1 MNHTQNTRTVL
12 SISPGVAGVNSAA
25 THTVAID
32 CLGFDALSID
42 VAYRSLAN
50 TSAPSVL
57 GLRFA
62 DADAATSYATVSGLV
77 QGTDYTV
84 AAVSNTAVVN
94 ITRFELGSTKALPRF
109 VQVRVTPSADATA
122 NGTNNDVVV
131 AARLHKGEVG
141 IDNATDANVT
151 TRVVYGG

>member
-1 MNHTQNTRTVL
+1 MNHCQNTKSVL
-12 SISPGVAGVNSAA
+12 NISPGVAGVNSAA

-62 DADAATSYATVSGLV
+62 DADAATKSRQPTRGK
-77 QGTDYTV
+77 TKDRI
-84 AAVSNTAVVN
+84 AAV
-94 ITRFELGSTKALPRF
+94 IP
-109 VQVRVTPSADATA
+109 
-122 NGTNNDVVV
+122 
-131 AARLHKGEVG
+131 
-141 IDNATDANVT
+141 
-151 TRVVYGG
+151 

>member
-12 SISPGVAGVNSAA
+12 SISPGVAGVASAD

-32 CLGFDALSID
+32 TIGFDAVSID

-50 TSAPSVL
+50 TAAPSVL

-84 AAVSNTAVVN
+84 AGVSNTAVVN
-94 ITRFELGSTKALPRF
+94 VTRFELGSTKALPRF
-109 VQVRVTPSADATA
+109 VQVRVTPSAAGTTS
-122 NGTNNDVVV
+122 GTNNDVVV

-141 IDNATDANVT
+141 VDSAADANVT
-151 TRVVYGG
+151 NRVVWQG